1 MSTSIRRAAPS
12 DLPAIMALE
21 KRAASAAHWS
31 IEQYNLL
38 FSAAASKRIALVIA
52 GHSGNEERFE
62 NEEAFGHS
70 QRSSDLQGFV
80 IVRTLDEEWE
90 IENIAINDSARRR
103 GLGSRLLG
111 ALLEMARTQGARRVF
126 LEVRESNPAARAL
139 YRKCGLVES
148 GRRPRYYRNPEE
160 TAVLYRIDFA

>member
-1 MSTSIRRAAPS
+1 
-12 DLPAIMALE
+12 
-21 KRAASAAHWS
+21 
-31 IEQYNLL
+31 
-38 FSAAASKRIALVIA
+38 VIA
-52 GHSGNEERFE
+52 
-62 NEEAFGHS
+62 
-70 QRSSDLQGFV
+70 
-80 IVRTLDEEWE
+80 RTLDEEWE

>member
-1 MSTSIRRAAPS
+1 VSTSIRRAAPS

-21 KRAASAAHWS
+21 KRAATAAHWS

-52 GHSGNEERFE
+52 EAGNEERFE
-62 NEEAFGHS
+62 NEEPFGHS
-70 QRSSDLQGFV
+70 QRRSDPQGFV
-80 IVRTLDEEWE
+80 IARTLDEEWE

>member
-1 MSTSIRRAAPS
+1 VSTSIRRAAPS

-21 KRAASAAHWS
+21 KRAATAAHWS

-38 FSAAASKRIALVIA
+38 LSAAASKRIALVIA
-52 GHSGNEERFE
+52 EAGNEERFE

-70 QRSSDLQGFV
+70 QRRSDPQGFV
-80 IVRTLDEEWE
+80 IARTLDEEWE

>member
-1 MSTSIRRAAPS
+1 
-12 DLPAIMALE
+12 MALE
-21 KRAASAAHWS
+21 KRAATAAHWS
-31 IEQYNLL
+31 TEQYNLL

-52 GHSGNEERFE
+52 GRSGNEERFE
-62 NEEAFGHS
+62 NEEASGHS
-70 QRSSDLQGFV
+70 QKSSDLQGFV
-80 IVRTLDEEWE
+80 IARMVDEEWE

-111 ALLEMARTQGARRVF
+111 AVLEMARTQGARRVF

-148 GRRPRYYRNPEE
+148 GRRPRYYTDPEE

>member
-1 MSTSIRRAAPS
+1 VSTSIRRAAPS

-21 KRAASAAHWS
+21 KRAATAAHWS

-52 GHSGNEERFE
+52 EAGNEERFE

-70 QRSSDLQGFV
+70 QRRSDPQGFV
-80 IVRTLDEEWE
+80 IARTLDEEWE